1 MHSNPL
7 FPKPGESRDEEK
19 IVSNENLYD
28 VTDHR
33 AKYAAKFIQERE
45 RMIEKKIISVQ
56 NTSYPNPRKNDKPYD
71 TSFYYSEKEGSYW
84 TCK

>member
-45 RMIEKKIISVQ
+45 RMIEKK
-56 NTSYPNPRKNDKPYD
+56 
-71 TSFYYSEKEGSYW
+71 
-84 TCK
+84 

>member
-45 RMIEKKIISVQ
+45 RMIEKKKLVCRIHHIPTQ
-56 NTSYPNPRKNDKPYD
+56 
-71 TSFYYSEKEGSYW
+71 EK
-84 TCK
+84 